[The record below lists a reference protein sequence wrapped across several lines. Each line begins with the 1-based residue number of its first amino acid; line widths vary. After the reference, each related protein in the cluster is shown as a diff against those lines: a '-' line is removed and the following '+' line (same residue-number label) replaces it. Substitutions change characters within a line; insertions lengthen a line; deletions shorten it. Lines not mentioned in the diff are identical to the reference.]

1 MTKGAVMLQK
11 IRALIER
18 YKTRDEFFKRLRLYF
33 LTGSTGYNLIEK
45 AYDETMRDF
54 ENIKR
59 DGGSPYFGHPEAVAI
74 ILLEYLRIRDP
85 HVITAAILH
94 DNVED
99 LPHHGWNNEYI
110 RNAYNQDIAELV
122 WWVTKFDIAD
132 FSGNKKERDAMYHV
146 HLRSAPRRAIMI
158 KLADR
163 LHNIMTLWAH
173 DTEKQRRKIQE
184 TLHFYLP
191 RAEQHTILI
200 HELESAIEEV
210 EKTWVHK

>member
-1 MTKGAVMLQK
+1 MLQK
-11 IRALIER
+11 INELIEK
-18 YKTRDEFFKRLRLYF
+18 YQSKELFFKRLRLYF

-54 ENIKR
+54 GDMER
-59 DGGSPYFGHPEAVAI
+59 DGLTPYFGHPEAVAI
-74 ILLEYLRIRDP
+74 INLEYLRTRDAN
-85 HVITAAILH
+85 VIAASILH

-99 LPHHGWNNEYI
+99 LPHHGWSNEYI
-110 RNAYNQDIAELV
+110 RSAYNEDIAELV

-132 FSGNKKERDAMYHV
+132 FGDNKIERDALYHV

-173 DTEKQRRKIQE
+173 DVEKQRRKIQE
-184 TLHFYLP
+184 TRLFYLP
-191 RAEQHTILI
+191 LAEQHTILI
-200 HELESAIEEV
+200 HEIESAMKKV
-210 EKTWVHK
+210 EKSWEK

>member
-1 MTKGAVMLQK
+1 MLQK
-11 IRALIER
+11 IEALIEK
-18 YKTRDEFFKRLRLYF
+18 YTTREQFFNRLRLYF
-33 LTGSTGYNLIEK
+33 LTGSTSYNLIEK

-54 ENIKR
+54 FGMKR
-59 DGGSPYFGHPEAVAI
+59 DGLTPYFGHPEAVAI
-74 ILLEYLRIRDP
+74 ILLEYLRVRDAN
-85 HVITAAILH
+85 VIAAAILH

-99 LPHHGWNNEYI
+99 LPHLGWSNEYI
-110 RNAYNQDIAELV
+110 RKEYNQDIAELV
-122 WWVTKFDIAD
+122 WWVTKFDLAD
-132 FSGNKKERDAMYHV
+132 FGGNKKERDAMYHV

-173 DTEKQRRKIQE
+173 DIEKQRRKIQE
-184 TLHFYLP
+184 TLHSYLP

-210 EKTWVHK
+210 ENTWVHKNT